1 MHYSRFNPNSRLR
14 VAAVVLV
21 LAFMIVPLRAQ
32 SNHAATLL
40 GGGTWH
46 LHSRV
51 PLGFE
56 GLLLQ
61 PSRLSVEILASAE
74 VPEFEGW
81 ALTERENKIVLL
93 DATGH
98 PVQVL
103 PKSMTFRVTVGTR
116 DKFVLDSA
124 AMPVDCTKTL
134 NEFLLDMHFQVQVF
148 RGMEM
153 HLFEPVKTWM
163 IGVPAEETSDERVYR
178 STFDL
183 QDVRPE
189 DRIVLLITDSDGNR
203 LTKFHL
209 EFL

>member
-1 MHYSRFNPNSRLR
+1 MQYGRFNLNSRLI
-14 VAAVVLV
+14 VAAVLLL
-21 LAFMIVPLRAQ
+21 LAFVILPLRAQ

-40 GGGTWH
+40 AGGAWH

-56 GLLLQ
+56 GLLLR
-61 PSRLSVEILASAE
+61 PSKLAVEILASAE

-81 ALTERENKIVLL
+81 ILTERENKIVLL
-93 DATGH
+93 DDAGRT
-98 PVQVL
+98 VQVL

-124 AMPVDCTKTL
+124 PMPTDCTKTL
-134 NEFLLDMHFQVQVF
+134 NDFLLDMHFQVQVF
-148 RGMEM
+148 RGLQMRQ
-153 HLFEPVKTWM
+153 FEPVKTWM